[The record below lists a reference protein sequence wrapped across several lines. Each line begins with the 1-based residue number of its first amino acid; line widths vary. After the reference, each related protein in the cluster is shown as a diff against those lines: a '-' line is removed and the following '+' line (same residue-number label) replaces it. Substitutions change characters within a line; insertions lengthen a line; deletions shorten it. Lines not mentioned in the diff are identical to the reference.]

1 MTSSNVTPLARL
13 THILP
18 CLACFAFASASFA
31 QAPIVQPGM
40 PGDDT
45 RELSADEAIE
55 LADTSY
61 TDADVQ
67 FMQDMIPHHHQAIQ
81 MAELVSDRTN
91 RPELLDVA
99 GRIDA
104 SQADE
109 IEFMQGWLRERGED
123 VPEPTAHDAMHT
135 THKMAGMASPQQM
148 ADLAAAD
155 GIDFDRLFLQLMI
168 AHHEGAVAMVEHL
181 LDQRGSAYEP
191 TLFEFTTDV
200 TNDQTAEIERMNELL
215 VGLSDDPRAGLS
227 SIPRIRLTSLQSGWP
242 R

>member
-1 MTSSNVTPLARL
+1 MIPNHVPPLSRL
-13 THILP
+13 TQVFL
-18 CLACFAFASASFA
+18 LLGLTGFATASFA

-40 PGDDT
+40 PGDDA

-61 TDADVQ
+61 SEADVV

-91 RPELLDVA
+91 LPDLVDIA

-123 VPEPTAHDAMHT
+123 VPEPTEHDAMHT
-135 THKMAGMASPQQM
+135 THQMAGMASPAQM
-148 ADLAAAD
+148 AELAAAE
-155 GIDFDRLFLQLMI
+155 GTDFDRLFQQLMI
-168 AHHEGAVAMVEHL
+168 AHHEGANHLGVAV
-181 LDQRGSAYEP
+181 REP
-191 TLFEFTTDV
+191 VADAAAPVVADEDAVFA
-200 TNDQTAEIERMNELL
+200 AESCN
-215 VGLSDDPRAGLS
+215 
-227 SIPRIRLTSLQSGWP
+227 
-242 R
+242 